1 MVFGDGKRAP
11 AVHEV
16 LDLLAPPGTQVA
28 VNMLGLEVQ
37 DRPGFFAEL
46 MPQLAT
52 MRSGTGRP
60 HWILIDEAHHL
71 LPARSEAAAVALPKT
86 LPATIYVT
94 VHPDQMSPEAL
105 AGVDVVLAVGERAD
119 EVVGSFCEALGIDP
133 PPLPDSRAPA
143 TARSCSGIAPCG
155 APLLVEPISP
165 RQAHKRHTRKYAE
178 GTLGEDKSFY
188 FRGPEEALNLRA
200 QNLMM
205 FLQIADGVDDATW
218 LHHLRRGDYARW
230 FRTAIKDDELA
241 DEVAEHRGPTMPPPA
256 APRCARR

>member
-1 MVFGDGKRAP
+1 
-11 AVHEV
+11 
-16 LDLLAPPGTQVA
+16 
-28 VNMLGLEVQ
+28 MLGLQVQ

-46 MPQLAT
+46 LPQIAT
-52 MRSGTGRP
+52 MRSATGRP

-71 LPARSEAAAVALPKT
+71 LPARSEAATVALPKN

-105 AGVDVVLAVGERAD
+105 AGVDVVLAVGDRAG
-119 EVVGSFCEALGIDP
+119 EVVRSFCRALGIDP
-133 PPLPDSRAPA
+133 PPLPEAAPGDRQLLFWDRRAGAA
-143 TARSCSGIAPCG
+143 TLI
-155 APLLVEPISP
+155 EPIRP

-188 FRGPEEALNLRA
+188 FRGPEGALNLRA

-218 LHHLRRGDYARW
+218 LHHLRRGDYAEW
-230 FRTAIKDDELA
+230 FRTSIKDDELA
-241 DEVAEHRGPTMPPPA
+241 DEVAGFENEDA
-256 APRCARR
+256 AASRAAVREAVTRRYTAPVSD